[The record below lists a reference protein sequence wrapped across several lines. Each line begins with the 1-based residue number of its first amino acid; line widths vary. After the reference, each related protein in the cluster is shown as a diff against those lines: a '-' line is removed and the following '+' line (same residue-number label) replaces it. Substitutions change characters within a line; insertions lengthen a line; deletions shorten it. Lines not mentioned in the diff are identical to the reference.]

1 MRGRMHGFTLLELLV
16 ALAIFAVLSVL
27 AYGGL
32 RNVLDTRAHVAVEAG
47 RLTALQTA
55 FSLMERDI
63 EQTFARSVRDNYG
76 DARPA
81 LMGGSAGSA
90 ASLLELTRAG
100 YRNPAARA
108 RSQLQRVA
116 YQLQEGRLLRLTWQ
130 VLDRAPNSE
139 PQQSELLTDVT
150 AAEVLFYDQN
160 LTPQRVWPLPDAGS
174 VAPQALPRA
183 VEVSVEITGWGRV
196 TRLFR
201 VPGESA

>member
-90 ASLLELTRAG
+90 TSLLELTRAG

-160 LTPQRVWPLPDAGS
+160 LTPQRVWPLPDTGS
-174 VAPQALPRA
+174 VAPQTLPRA